1 MGQIPMPF
9 FIVFF
14 GPFPLELL
22 LETVQSTTSE
32 NLILKDVSLVSV
44 VSSLFVIYYLSCV
57 FCSKLLPKSAVQY
70 LLMGV
75 LLMMSKNPGRNSTL
89 GYIGM
94 RTSWLRAKNSCLL
107 VRLIPGL
114 ESSAQCTWF
123 SCSVHEG
130 GFSGSLIRH
139 SETFGQIKWG
149 WHFCFLRLKANYHQ
163 GE

>member
-22 LETVQSTTSE
+22 LETVQSTTPE

-44 VSSLFVIYYLSCV
+44 MSSLFVIYCLSCV

-94 RTSWLRAKNSCLL
+94 RTLWLRAKNSCLL
-107 VRLIPGL
+107 VWLIPGL

-123 SCSVHEG
+123 LCSVREG
-130 GFSGSLIRH
+130 GFSGSLINKTRH
-139 SETFGQIKWG
+139 SDKLNGGGSFA
-149 WHFCFLRLKANYHQ
+149 F
-163 GE
+163 